1 MATQCLKPSVSSM
14 RCSNSCTVGPLLVNH
29 WLSSI
34 SATFERKASRLP
46 MLGRPTCKG
55 SANAGGAPLI
65 ARSLLPLIVLMGK
78 ANDRPVGLQ
87 GSYGV
92 WVTWLHLEPK
102 RPHGVGSSQAT
113 RSFRQG
119 RSDERRVGN
128 ECVSTCRYRWSPY
141 N

>member
-1 MATQCLKPSVSSM
+1 
-14 RCSNSCTVGPLLVNH
+14 
-29 WLSSI
+29 
-34 SATFERKASRLP
+34 

-65 ARSLLPLIVLMGK
+65 ARSLLPLIVLMGI

-119 RSDERRVGN
+119 PACPWPGALHPRSEEHTSELQSLMRISYAVFCLKKKTN
-128 ECVSTCRYRWSPY
+128 KNIAITTY
-141 N
+141 